1 MYDDPP
7 ALREQPAPPPAT
19 EDAPVWLP
27 HPDHDELARHGVE
40 HFEQVFGRRPTGIWH
55 SPGRANLN
63 GEHIDFL
70 GGRCLPLAL
79 PYSTFVAAAPRTDGL
94 LRMRTLE
101 PSLDTGIVEIRTT
114 EIGPGRPE
122 GWTGYVAGSLWGLHE
137 AAGGL
142 PGLEIPDGF
151 GADLLIRSTLPVGG
165 GLSSSAA
172 LECASVL
179 AFAGL
184 LTGRDDHDDDVRA
197 RLAHACMMAE
207 VHVVGA
213 DTGGLDQTASLRS
226 LPGQVVSLDCRDFS
240 ITHRPAE
247 ALLDGHRLIAVDTR
261 TPHWLGG
268 HEFSS
273 RRRDAEAA
281 ARFLGADRLRDLLP
295 ETPQPQ
301 DVEAVLRRW
310 KRAAPTAAQ
319 LEGRDPGDATRR
331 LRHALSEMLRSEQ
344 LDRILSGQAADD
356 DGTASVPARIGAILT
371 EGHASMRDDA
381 QASFPAADLIV
392 GTAREAGARGARLI
406 GGGFGG
412 SVLILA
418 PEAAVDRIAS
428 AVDRVLIDAELPRPR
443 FLDIVPSFSGDVV
456 CRDCPQPAVL
466 P

>member
-1 MYDDPP
+1 MHDDFP
-7 ALREQPAPPPAT
+7 AA

-27 HPDHDELARHGVE
+27 HPDHHELAHHGVE

-55 SPGRANLN
+55 APGRANLN

-101 PSLDTGIVEIRTT
+101 PSLDTGIVEIRTS

-137 AAGGL
+137 AAAQL
-142 PGLEIPDGF
+142 PGLQIPDGF

-179 AFAGL
+179 AFSGL
-184 LTGRDDHDDDVRA
+184 ITGRDDHDDDVRA

-240 ITHRPAE
+240 ITYRPSE

-261 TPHWLGG
+261 MPHWLGG
-268 HEFSS
+268 DEFSS
-273 RRRDAEAA
+273 RRRDAEVA
-281 ARFLGADRLRDLLP
+281 ARFLGTQRLRDLLP
-295 ETPQPQ
+295 ETPRDE
-301 DVEAVLRRW
+301 DVAAVLHRW
-310 KRAAPTAAQ
+310 ERAAPTAAQ

-331 LRHALSEMLRSEQ
+331 LRHALTEMLRSEQ
-344 LDRILSGQAADD
+344 IDRILGGQASDD
-356 DGTASVPARIGAILT
+356 AGSASVPARIGEILMS
-371 EGHASMRDDA
+371 GHDSMRDDA

-392 GTAREAGARGARLI
+392 ATARETGARGARLI

-418 PEAAVDRIAS
+418 PEATTDRIAA
-428 AVDRVLIDAELPRPR
+428 AVDRVLVDAGLPRPR
-443 FLDIVPSFSGDVV
+443 FLDIVASASGAVV
-456 CRDCPQPAVL
+456 CRDCPQLAA
-466 P
+466 

>member
-207 VHVVGA
+207 VQVVGA
-213 DTGGLDQTASLRS
+213 DTGGLDQTASLRAI
-226 LPGQVVSLDCRDFS
+226 PGHVVSLDCRDFS
-240 ITHRPAE
+240 ISYRPADS
-247 ALLDGHRLIAVDTR
+247 LMRGHRLIAVDTR

-268 HEFSS
+268 DEFSS

-281 ARFLGADRLRDLLP
+281 ARFLGTERLRDLLP
-295 ETPQPQ
+295 EDPQQ
-301 DVEAVLRRW
+301 ADVDAVLARW
-310 KRAAPTAAQ
+310 QAAAPDAEQ
-319 LEGRDPGDATRR
+319 LEGRDPDDALRR
-331 LRHALSEMLRSEQ
+331 LRHALTEMLRSEQ
-344 LDRILSGQAADD
+344 IDRLLATGSDDVAAAVGQVL
-356 DGTASVPARIGAILT
+356 TA
-371 EGHASMRDDA
+371 GHASMRDDA
-381 QASFPAADLIV
+381 EASFPAADLIV
-392 GTAREAGARGARLI
+392 PTALEAGARGARLI

-418 PEAAVDRIAS
+418 PEAHAEAIVEQVDR
-428 AVDRVLIDAELPRPR
+428 AVVDARLPRPR
-443 FLDIVPSFSGDVV
+443 FLDIEPSRHGEVV
-456 CRDCPQPAVL
+456 CRDCGKPHSTR
-466 P
+466 